1 VNCSQRGNLRLHFS
15 IGKWNTRMNIAAF
28 VTGSFGKGCL
38 LGAWP
43 LHFFTGGYYQVLQ
56 ELMGQQYL

>member
-1 VNCSQRGNLRLHFS
+1 LRLHFS